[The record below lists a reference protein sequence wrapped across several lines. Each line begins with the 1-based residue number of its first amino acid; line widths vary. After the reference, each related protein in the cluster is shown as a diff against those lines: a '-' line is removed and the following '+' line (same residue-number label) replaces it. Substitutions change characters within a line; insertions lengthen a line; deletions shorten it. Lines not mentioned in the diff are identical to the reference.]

1 MWNKEKQSLLVA
13 RTHSLEKAEERVEE
27 LATLKNYYK
36 DITKEQQTTI
46 DNQDKTLD
54 KQNDLIKRI
63 TALAESN
70 TCNNE
75 KAILDKIKEL
85 VSDYQSLN

>member
-1 MWNKEKQSLLVA
+1 MWNKEKQ
-13 RTHSLEKAEERVEE
+13 SLEKAEERVEE